1 MVRRHLYSIWGM
13 ATVDFAPSKI
23 VSHGGVPA
31 LMQGRLYCMGSSS
44 DSPAAALILLARKWV
59 RRSFEVCPFKLLGGY
74 VGPSAM
80 SWYRAGGL
88 LLPMFNPPP
97 TSSWEE
103 FFERQH

>member
-1 MVRRHLYSIWGM
+1 
-13 ATVDFAPSKI
+13 
-23 VSHGGVPA
+23 
-31 LMQGRLYCMGSSS
+31 MQGRLYCMGSSS

-59 RRSFEVCPFKLLGGY
+59 RRSFEVCPFKLLDGY